1 MYVPDYIFL
10 SFSKRF
16 SYDYSGSSIKCI
28 KSEIPAFNKVLW
40 ILIYSREFDLLIKY
54 IAIMEQK
61 EALRKIRD
69 DPENTLCFDCGNID
83 ITFTSI
89 SLGILLCAG
98 CASVHRY
105 LIPEISEIK
114 PLESQYTQKQ
124 LQLLAM
130 GGNASLKSFLA
141 MYSIPCNDSI
151 EYKYRTK
158 ACRYYKEMLEMMAS
172 GKECTMLTPSESEGA
187 ELADEYINKGFSS
200 ERTSKTEKLNIQ
212 KSHTIGEEELKENH
226 PSRFMTAIRSVEA
239 FASEAYNVVGDS
251 VKEKTERGINFFRNK
266 FRRSSEKTPSVEH

>member
-1 MYVPDYIFL
+1 
-10 SFSKRF
+10 
-16 SYDYSGSSIKCI
+16 
-28 KSEIPAFNKVLW
+28 
-40 ILIYSREFDLLIKY
+40 
-54 IAIMEQK
+54 MEQK

-98 CASVHRY
+98 CASAHRY

-114 PLESQYTQKQ
+114 AFDSNYTQKQ
-124 LQLLAM
+124 LKLLAM

-158 ACRYYKEMLEMMAS
+158 ACIYYKEMLDMMAS

-187 ELADEYINKGFSS
+187 ELADEYVDKDFSS
-200 ERTSKTEKLNIQ
+200 ERTSDAERLSIKKYNTV
-212 KSHTIGEEELKENH
+212 GDEELKDEH
-226 PSRFMTAIRSVEA
+226 PSRFMNAIRSVEA

-251 VKEKTERGINFFRNK
+251 VKEKTEQGISYFRKK
-266 FRRSSEKTPSVEH
+266 FRRSSGKTPSVED